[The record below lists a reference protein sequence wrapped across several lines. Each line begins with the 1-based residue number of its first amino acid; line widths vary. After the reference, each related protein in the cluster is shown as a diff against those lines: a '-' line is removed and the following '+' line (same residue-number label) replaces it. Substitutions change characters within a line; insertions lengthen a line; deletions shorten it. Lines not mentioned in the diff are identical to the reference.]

1 MGMTETK
8 YYVDGDGVYLGGFSG
23 SEPPAGAIEIPAPP
37 DHGHQIWL
45 FPGWSAIPMVVPHEV
60 TRYQALAALHLAGML
75 DAVEI
80 MMADSATDQ
89 LAVLAW
95 KNALVF
101 KRHSPMVLNMAQA
114 LGWTDGQV
122 DDLFITASTIE

>member
-1 MGMTETK
+1 MQVTK
-8 YYVDGDGVYLGGFSG
+8 YFVDVSGAYIGGFAG
-23 SEPPAGAIEIPAPP
+23 AEPPAGAIEVPTAPQ
-37 DHGHQIWL
+37 DARQVWQGNE
-45 FPGWSAIPMVVPHEV
+45 WSPVPVDVPQEV
-60 TRYQALAALHLAGML
+60 SRYQALAALHLAGKL
-75 DAVEI
+75 AAVEA
-80 MMADSATDQ
+80 MMEDPATDQ
-89 LAVLAW
+89 LTVLAW